1 MGRHTD
7 RKPIRETVALVG
19 DGQTERI
26 YFSDAKDTDRPENLT
41 ILPDYPRKLGS
52 YKGVIDRAISL
63 KQNGYDRV
71 YALIDMDKI
80 LAENQTLAYRQ
91 AKADA
96 EARGVI
102 VLESNPCFE
111 VWLLLHFVHT
121 GRLFSNCSDVV
132 TELRKHI
139 PGYDKSEKF
148 LAAASLYGNY
158 KKQLIEN
165 AMINSRKLE
174 VDRDLQS
181 PQYPRAEVF
190 RFFEWYFKSQGIKI

>member
-1 MGRHTD
+1 MSRNTNQ
-7 RKPIRETVALVG
+7 KPVRETVALVG

-26 YFSDAKDTDRPENLT
+26 YFSDVKDKDRPKNLT
-41 ILPDYPRKLGS
+41 ISPDYPRKLGS

-63 KQNGYDRV
+63 KQEGYDRV

-80 LAENQTLAYRQ
+80 LAENQGATYRQ
-91 AKADA
+91 AKAAA
-96 EARGVI
+96 EAIGVLF
-102 VLESNPCFE
+102 LESNPCFE
-111 VWLLLHFVHT
+111 VWLLLHFVYT

-148 LAAASLYGNY
+148 LSAASLYGTY
-158 KKQLIEN
+158 KEQLIEN
-165 AMINSRKLE
+165 AIIYSRRLE
-174 VDRDLQS
+174 VDRDQQS

-190 RFFEWYFKSQGIKI
+190 RFFEWYFESQGIKI